1 MTNEEE
7 CGILGSQKK
16 KMSYHGGPSK
26 HGRELR
32 FYSTG
37 NQWKAVSKGIHDLL
51 GDHSGEE
58 CLSVVKGS
66 KEMG

>member
-37 NQWKAVSKGIHDLL
+37 NQWKALSKGINDLL
-51 GDHSGEE
+51 DDHSG
-58 CLSVVKGS
+58 
-66 KEMG
+66 